1 MRSIDQITG
10 AAEARSRPACSSVG
24 VLLARSALWGDWLAE
39 HPDRAELLKEA
50 FSCVIR
56 LESHTGRGGEGVL
69 QRLGCDTKTEQELED
84 LTPQRL
90 SGCIDYMKWVESLV
104 ERLDLGLDKQLVL
117 NGAARLFAAAGEDL
131 ELVEEVMDAGDFS
144 PNKYLRLGES
154 GQAWKA
160 ALRQLK
166 TPTGERARGIH
177 EENPFIDEG
186 TPHMTPMRLEML
198 AGPDATALLGE
209 RIEERMREHLHQC
222 PACAAAWRKANDQAS
237 RRAAGV
243 VV

>member
-1 MRSIDQITG
+1 MSSVDQISG
-10 AAEARSRPACSSVG
+10 AAEARSKPAFSSVG
-24 VLLARSALWGDWLAE
+24 VLLARPALWGDWLAQ
-39 HPDRAELLKEA
+39 HPDRAELFKEA

-56 LESHTGRGGEGVL
+56 LESHTGWTGEVVL

-90 SGCIDYMKWVESLV
+90 SSCIDYMKWVERLV

-131 ELVEEVMDAGDFS
+131 DLVEEVMDAGDFS
-144 PNKYLRLGES
+144 ANKYLRLGES

-166 TPTGERARGIH
+166 TPAGERAREIY

-198 AGPDATALLGE
+198 ADPDATSLLGK
-209 RIEERMREHLHQC
+209 RTEERMREHLKQC
-222 PACAAAWRKANDQAS
+222 PACDAAWQKAGDRAA
-237 RRAAGV
+237 RRAGRV